1 MAVSLDQARLAKSEA
16 AKEFGR
22 HGEVMGVGIV
32 KAGDGYGLKVNL
44 KQLADDPA
52 ALPQSVLGV
61 PTRCEVVGVIRK
73 QSPSRV

>member
-1 MAVSLDQARLAKSEA
+1 MAASLDQARSAKSEA

-32 KAGDGYGLKVNL
+32 KAGDGYGLKINL

-52 ALPQSVLGV
+52 ALPQSIQGV

-73 QSPSRV
+73 QSPTRA